1 MEPASLIPRLCFPK
15 QRKNH
20 HHLPRPDAFA
30 DLQVT
35 CVQGVLCPLLVCVR
49 LTWAPARP
57 ASRAHPTPHT
67 ISFYASVL
75 KGGPPCWL
83 LTGVVPEGWTL
94 ESEPWFP
101 SRLHTLPAQ
110 DPQACSLLCICQR
123 GDGRRDGGRR
133 RWWQELPFSMVCT
146 LLVLTGEWSR
156 TTYSMGHI
164 HESLLEIDMAALRLQ
179 SVGYYYLCPK
189 Y

>member
-1 MEPASLIPRLCFPK
+1 MENKMLYGKGFGSKTKDWIRVQCMEPASLIPRLCFPK

-133 RWWQELPFSMVCT
+133 RW
-146 LLVLTGEWSR
+146 
-156 TTYSMGHI
+156 
-164 HESLLEIDMAALRLQ
+164 
-179 SVGYYYLCPK
+179 
-189 Y
+189 